1 MISVR
6 RADRQKSPPKKIQPR
21 LTGNVMTLPSD
32 AYLTADDVVLRTL
45 SLASGLG
52 ALELGAARSLPL
64 RVVCYV
70 ERETYSAANLVSR
83 MQKGEL
89 APAPVWTDIETFQG
103 QQWRYGVDLITA
115 GYPCQGES
123 YAGTRLGERDDRF
136 VWPSIA
142 RIVETTACPLL
153 FFENVPGHLAGS
165 FERVLGDLHS
175 LGFYAEWDCVP
186 AAALGAVD
194 VRDRLF
200 ILAAD
205 PNSNRVQAWLQAAE
219 IPFRGPQGR
228 DTAHALASG
237 EIPPTWPRMGQP
249 PLLGSDE
256 RDEDWVEQVRALGNT
271 VDPRAAGAAF
281 GELAKRMLRSIR
293 HEFV

>member
-1 MISVR
+1 M
-6 RADRQKSPPKKIQPR
+6 QE
-21 LTGNVMTLPSD
+21 
-32 AYLTADDVVLRTL
+32 
-45 SLASGLG
+45 G
-52 ALELGAARSLPL
+52 ALA
-64 RVVCYV
+64 
-70 ERETYSAANLVSR
+70 
-83 MQKGEL
+83 Q
-89 APAPVWTDIETFQG
+89 APVWTDIETFDG
-103 QQWRYGVDLITA
+103 GPWCSGVDLITA

-123 YAGTRLGERDDRF
+123 YIGTRLGESDERF

-142 RIVETTACPLL
+142 RIIQETQCPLC
-153 FFENVPGHLAGS
+153 FFENVPGHLTGS

-205 PNSNRVQAWLQAAE
+205 PDSDRIQAWLQAAE
-219 IPFRGPQGR
+219 IPYKGPQER
-228 DTAHALASG
+228 NFASTLAAG
-237 EIPPTWPRMGQP
+237 EIPSGWPRMGQP

-271 VDPRAAGAAF
+271 VDPRAAAAAF
-281 GELAKRMLRSIR
+281 GGLAKRLLRSIH